1 MVFRLAIALAAF
13 ACGTHV
19 AAQTASALNAL
30 AQDVRL
36 ATVGERLLV
45 ANRELC
51 RRHMPVM
58 GMILHSRDQYR
69 GGTEGDA
76 FTNGPI
82 AVATLLPGSSAAG
95 LLHPGDGLAAVGPAR
110 TSAMRPEE
118 GDRLRVAALDVV
130 AEQPPTGPVTL
141 TVLRDGREQIITV
154 PATPGC
160 RAVIELNGSSQLNA
174 TSDGKIIQVN
184 YGILAAATDEELA
197 VVFAHEM
204 AHLVLEHRR
213 RLVQNGAQKGILGQF
228 GRNQRLNR
236 EVEVEADRM
245 SVHLLANAGYD
256 PRIAPAFWRQPLGR
270 RAGGGIF
277 RSRIYP
283 SSEARA
289 QLIDREIAD
298 YLGAGGPSYPG
309 HLLGTARRPSKLNAG
324 VLAL

>member
-1 MVFRLAIALAAF
+1 MRTAFRLAIALAALV
-13 ACGTHV
+13 CGHHV

-51 RRHMPVM
+51 RRQMPVM

-69 GGTEGDA
+69 DGAEGNA
-76 FTNGPI
+76 FANGPVAI
-82 AVATLLPGSSAAG
+82 AAVLPGSPAVG
-95 LLHPGDGLAAVGPAR
+95 LLRPGDTLAAVGAVR
-110 TSAMRPEE
+110 TSSMRPEE

-130 AEQPPTGPVTL
+130 AEQPASGPVTL
-141 TVLRDGREQIITV
+141 SVLRDGGEQVVTI

-160 RAVIELNGSSQLNA
+160 RAIIELDGSSQLNA

-213 RLVQNGAQKGILGQF
+213 RLVQSGAEKGILGQF
-228 GRNQRLNR
+228 GRNQKLNR
-236 EVEVEADRM
+236 EAEVEADRM
-245 SVHLLANAGYD
+245 SAHLLANAGYD
-256 PRIAPAFWRQPLGR
+256 PRIAPAFWRSPLGR
-270 RAGGGIF
+270 RASGGIF

-289 QLIDREIAD
+289 QLIEREIAD
-298 YLGAGGPSYPG
+298 YLGSGGPSYPG
-309 HLLGTARRPSKLNAG
+309 HLLGRRDD
-324 VLAL
+324 VLD